1 LITSLKVTSDS
12 FPSRDLRSEVSTNS
26 FLSREKISWRY
37 GLKSRPVCPLPGDP
51 HDFLTEIDKIIAESG
66 GARCQFRPFQELP
79 EASSADSRRA
89 FPRVTICG
97 IFTRVLERYVQVSGH
112 KTKKP
117 EFEVLR
123 VRFESD
129 FAQFIGNTTAV
140 ALSPWLPQ
148 QCRQGEDKFM

>member
-1 LITSLKVTSDS
+1 M
-12 FPSRDLRSEVSTNS
+12 
-26 FLSREKISWRY
+26 
-37 GLKSRPVCPLPGDP
+37 KSRPVCPLPGDP

-89 FPRVTICG
+89 FSPSHHMWNFYLSFRG
-97 IFTRVLERYVQVSGH
+97 YVQVSGH

-148 QCRQGEDKFM
+148 PCRQGEDKFTEVVDANES